1 VFKNRKEGGIQL
13 GKALLKYRK
22 ESPLV
27 IGIPRGGL
35 ETAYEV
41 AKLLGTRAIPVVSRK
56 LGFPKNPE
64 FAMGAIS
71 EGGSLY
77 LSPLAKAEVSKED
90 LEYTLAKERQELQR
104 RISLLRGSAS
114 LPSFKGKTVLVVD
127 DGIATGATLL
137 ATLQFCKKQGS
148 KKLVVAAPIGAPDTL
163 KKIRELVD
171 DLVVLESPED
181 FYSVSQGYDFFPSL
195 SDEETQLFLEAPFQ
209 PKSLPSP
216 DDSLPFSL
224 KKRSP
229 KTGNFSS

>member
-71 EGGSLY
+71 EGNSLY

-90 LEYTLAKERQELQR
+90 LEYILAKERQELQR
-104 RISLLRGSAS
+104 RISLLRG
-114 LPSFKGKTVLVVD
+114 L
-127 DGIATGATLL
+127 
-137 ATLQFCKKQGS
+137 C
-148 KKLVVAAPIGAPDTL
+148 
-163 KKIRELVD
+163 
-171 DLVVLESPED
+171 
-181 FYSVSQGYDFFPSL
+181 
-195 SDEETQLFLEAPFQ
+195 
-209 PKSLPSP
+209 
-216 DDSLPFSL
+216 
-224 KKRSP
+224 
-229 KTGNFSS
+229 FSSLF